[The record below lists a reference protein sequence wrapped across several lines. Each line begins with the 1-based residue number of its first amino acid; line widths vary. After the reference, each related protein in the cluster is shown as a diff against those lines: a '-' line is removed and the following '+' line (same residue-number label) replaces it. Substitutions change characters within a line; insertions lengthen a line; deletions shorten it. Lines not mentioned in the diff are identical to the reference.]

1 MVKRIVRKLA
11 RILFLTDVIQKTSW
25 WKERYAHTNDFKPQ
39 PLFRADYQRNYEA
52 IALGSDTAAND
63 YEFGGGVAGLN
74 LSTGYQPLCIDDKI
88 LSFYH
93 SYLRSGGFVLINLN
107 PFSLFHQRKLNADY
121 FSRFIKPLPLK
132 DKQKFGDYY
141 SSNIQLL
148 DSTQLPTDVYKYM
161 EYPMLYEPMH
171 CLKALLGG
179 GKLQF
184 AKKINQL
191 GFTSSDGEILSK
203 MILFCK
209 SRNYRPV
216 VVITPMP
223 HEFSNRINDD
233 NWAQMEE
240 QIKGC
245 FAPDNFYIL
254 NYARQKRWQASNLYA
269 NALYLKADVKNE
281 FTQQVMT
288 DTKKLYGTVSVIQRP
303 DDTSRRNG
311 NMAPQ
316 RATDGA
322 CNAGCS

>member
-179 GKLQF
+179 GV
-184 AKKINQL
+184 
-191 GFTSSDGEILSK
+191 
-203 MILFCK
+203 
-209 SRNYRPV
+209 NY
-216 VVITPMP
+216 
-223 HEFSNRINDD
+223 S
-233 NWAQMEE
+233 
-240 QIKGC
+240 
-245 FAPDNFYIL
+245 L
-254 NYARQKRWQASNLYA
+254 QKR
-269 NALYLKADVKNE
+269 
-281 FTQQVMT
+281 
-288 DTKKLYGTVSVIQRP
+288 
-303 DDTSRRNG
+303 
-311 NMAPQ
+311 
-316 RATDGA
+316 
-322 CNAGCS
+322 